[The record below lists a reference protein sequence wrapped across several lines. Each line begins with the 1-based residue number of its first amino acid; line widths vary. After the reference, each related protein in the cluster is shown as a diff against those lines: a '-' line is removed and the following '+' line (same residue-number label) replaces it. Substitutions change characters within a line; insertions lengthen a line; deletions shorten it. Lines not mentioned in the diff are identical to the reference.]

1 MPSLASLLRP
11 AAIVGLL
18 IAAVV
23 GTTLVSTARQ
33 DKQEALSSTERLP
46 WHTDDPRPRF
56 LTDREGWLRT
66 PDEHVVEVAYDLKN
80 GPNLSALPFRMSNWV
95 GRDADVSNEESLPTL
110 GADNFLFRQY
120 WGPNNSTLWLT
131 AIGGTKGQSFHAPT
145 VCYVAAN
152 WSVEDRPPQYIS
164 LANGQVAARAI
175 VAHLDT
181 GERFVDMH
189 WYLWTDVRREWRL
202 GATLMRL
209 TVPVVTT
216 EEAAMEVGTSFAQNF
231 FTRVVG

>member
-1 MPSLASLLRP
+1 M
-11 AAIVGLL
+11 
-18 IAAVV
+18 
-23 GTTLVSTARQ
+23 
-33 DKQEALSSTERLP
+33 
-46 WHTDDPRPRF
+46 
-56 LTDREGWLRT
+56 
-66 PDEHVVEVAYDLKN
+66 AYDLKN
-80 GPNLSALPFRMSNWV
+80 GPNLTALPFRFSNWV

-152 WSVEDRPPQYIS
+152 WTVEDRAPQYIP

-181 GERFVDMH
+181 GETLRGHALVSVD
-189 WYLWTDVRREWRL
+189 RRAARVATRRHPDAAD
-202 GATLMRL
+202 GAGT
-209 TVPVVTT
+209 TT